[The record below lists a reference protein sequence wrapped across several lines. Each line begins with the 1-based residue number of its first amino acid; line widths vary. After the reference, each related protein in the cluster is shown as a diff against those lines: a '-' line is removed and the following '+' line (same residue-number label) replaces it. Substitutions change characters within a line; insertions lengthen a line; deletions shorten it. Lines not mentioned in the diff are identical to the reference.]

1 MIQKPDIGSRDIVLG
16 RGLAPIPERLL
27 LAHARREVLFIAGAG
42 VSRDAGLP
50 DFRALVL
57 KVYEKL
63 DPTVHS
69 VISKEQVLLRIY
81 DSQNREMYS
90 VVSYNGQSSLGLNN
104 WQKAEVK
111 RFREGEYDV
120 VLGMLER
127 RLEGRENAQ
136 SQVREEIGKILRP
149 DGLKPAPVHRNLMRL
164 ADRGVAVA
172 IITTNFDLLFE
183 DAARKMKSPVQTYA
197 LGGIPRP
204 MPTSNPEFNGVL
216 HIHGA
221 LDRNPEK
228 TSDLIISDRD
238 FGEFYLRR
246 RVVPDLIY
254 DAVRLYHLVL
264 VGYSANDSPMRYLL
278 NAVAADAERF
288 SDLKERFIFVGMSED
303 DPVELED
310 WRARGITPIRYDVQ
324 DNDHSQLQNTLAQ
337 WVKFSKINENR
348 YVDSELKKIV
358 KIKRAEAREEDCDLF
373 DHFIRR
379 TKNDKNE
386 YTRLSRLASKHKADL
401 GWLDAIADVLSKES
415 EYRGATNETTL
426 S

>member
-1 MIQKPDIGSRDIVLG
+1 MIQKPDISGRDILLG
-16 RGLAPIPERLL
+16 KDLARIPERLL
-27 LAHARREVLFIAGAG
+27 LAHAQGEVLFIAGAG
-42 VSRDAGLP
+42 VSRDAELP
-50 DFRALVL
+50 DFRDLRDLVV

-63 DPTVHS
+63 DPAVHS
-69 VISKEQVLLRIY
+69 VIS
-81 DSQNREMYS
+81 DD
-90 VVSYNGQSSLGLNN
+90 GQAPPELNAR
-104 WQKAEVK
+104 QEAEVK
-111 RFREGEYDV
+111 RFKRGEYDV

-127 RLEGRENAQ
+127 RIEGQENAQ
-136 SQVREEIGKILRP
+136 SPVRQKVGKILRP
-149 DGLKPAPVHRNLMRL
+149 DGLKPTSIHRDLMRL
-164 ADRGVAVA
+164 SDHGSAVT

-183 DAARKMKSPVQTYA
+183 DAARKIKSPVQTYT

-204 MPTSNPEFNGVL
+204 TRSQEFSGVL

-221 LDRNPEK
+221 LDRNPKK

-324 DNDHSQLQNTLAQ
+324 DSDHSQLQSTLAQ

-348 YVDSELKKIV
+348 HVDSELKKIV
-358 KIKRAEAREEDCDLF
+358 KVKRPEARDKDRDLF

-379 TKNDKNE
+379 SDTNE
-386 YTRLSRLASKHKADL
+386 RERLSKLVSKHRADM
-401 GWLDAIADVLSKES
+401 GWLNAIVDVSLEES
-415 EYRGATNETTL
+415 REGY
-426 S
+426 

>member
-1 MIQKPDIGSRDIVLG
+1 MIQKPDISGRDIALG
-16 RGLAPIPERLL
+16 EGLVPIPERLL
-27 LAHARREVLFIAGAG
+27 RAHAQGEVLFIAGAG

-50 DFRALVL
+50 DFRELVV

-69 VISKEQVLLRIY
+69 VISRKRVLLRIY
-81 DSQNREMYS
+81 NSQNRELYS
-90 VVSYNGQSSLGLNN
+90 VTSYNGQDVPSLTAG
-104 WQKAEVK
+104 QEAEVE
-111 RFREGEYDV
+111 RFQRGEYDV

-127 RLEGRENAQ
+127 RLDRRENAR
-136 SQVREEIGKILRP
+136 SRVRKKIGKILRP
-149 DGLKPAPVHRNLMRL
+149 KGLKPAPIHRNLMRL
-164 ADRGVAVA
+164 ADRGGVGT

-183 DAARKMKSPVQTYA
+183 DAARKMSSPVQTYA

-204 MPTSNPEFNGVL
+204 RPPSNPEFNGVL

-221 LDRNPEK
+221 LDRNPK
-228 TSDLIISDRD
+228 KISDLIISDRD

-324 DNDHSQLQNTLAQ
+324 DNDHSQLQSTLAQ

-348 YVDSELKKIV
+348 HVDSVLKKIV
-358 KIKRAEAREEDCDLF
+358 KVKRTEARDEDRDLF

-379 TKNDKNE
+379 SDTNE
-386 YTRLSRLASKHKADL
+386 RERLSKLVSKYKADM
-401 GWLDAIADVLSKES
+401 GWLNAIVDVSSEES
-415 EYRGATNETTL
+415 REDY
-426 S
+426 

>member
-1 MIQKPDIGSRDIVLG
+1 MIQKPDISSRDIVLG
-16 RGLAPIPERLL
+16 QGLAPIPERLL
-27 LAHARREVLFIAGAG
+27 LAHTRGEVLFIAGAG

-50 DFRALVL
+50 DFRDLVV
-57 KVYEKL
+57 KVYEEL
-63 DPTVHS
+63 DPAVHS
-69 VISKEQVLLRIY
+69 VISKKRVLLRIY

-90 VVSYNGQSSLGLNN
+90 VVSYNGQFPLGLND

-127 RLEGRENAQ
+127 RLEGSENAR
-136 SQVREEIGKILRP
+136 SRVREEIGKILRP
-149 DGLKPAPVHRNLMRL
+149 DGLKPAPIHRNLMRL

-183 DAARKMKSPVQTYA
+183 EAARKMKSPVQTYA

-221 LDRNPEK
+221 LDRSPKK

-303 DPVELED
+303 DPVGLED

-324 DNDHSQLQNTLAQ
+324 DNDHSQLQRTLAQ

-348 YVDSELKKIV
+348 YVDSVLKKIV
-358 KIKRAEAREEDCDLF
+358 KVKRTEARDEDRDLF
-373 DHFIRR
+373 DYFIRR
-379 TKNDKNE
+379 SGTNE
-386 YTRLSRLASKHKADL
+386 RKRLSELLSQHRADT
-401 GWLDAIADVLSKES
+401 GWLDAIVAVSFEES
-415 EYRGATNETTL
+415 RRATDETI
-426 S
+426 SS